1 MEEITENIN
10 AEEGS
15 GNLISKFGELPSGV
29 QRLIIAVL
37 VVIVLIALA
46 FIQRLVKTEEAVS
59 EETDAMES
67 VEVLSAEGW
76 TAT

>member
-15 GNLISKFGELPSGV
+15 GNLISKFSELPSGV

-76 TAT
+76 TTT